1 MTNAE
6 QSKIAAQGGEREC
19 RQTAD
24 DRALALVT
32 ARFLATH
39 RLFFL
44 LNLLQLA
51 VCLTIFTNFAVI
63 AGFLTAFAGLFYLHV
78 RLHFDTLIFRDFA
91 DGRLDCGKFDAVCC
105 VGAVIR
111 GSTPHFDYVSAETT
125 KGIANVTRKYGKPVT
140 FGVLTVDSI
149 EQAIERAGSKAGN
162 KGFEAMTGVIEMLS
176 LYKNLE
182 A

>member
-6 QSKIAAQGGEREC
+6 REKAAQGGEREC
-19 RQTAD
+19 RQRTD

-78 RLHFDTLIFRDFA
+78 RLHFDALIFRDFA
-91 DGRLDCGKFDAVCC
+91 EGRLDCSKFDAALTELNLASKPPKIRNMKSRCA
-105 VGAVIR
+105 GALR
-111 GSTPHFDYVSAETT
+111 LY
-125 KGIANVTRKYGKPVT
+125 K
-140 FGVLTVDSI
+140 LT
-149 EQAIERAGSKAGN
+149 AA
-162 KGFEAMTGVIEMLS
+162 LS
-176 LYKNLE
+176 LALVLAALAMRYLD
-182 A
+182 

>member
-24 DRALALVT
+24 DRALALVA

-51 VCLTIFTNFAVI
+51 VCLRIFVNFAVI
-63 AGFLTAFAGLFYLHV
+63 AGILAAFAGLLYLHI
-78 RLHFDTLIFRDFA
+78 RLHFDALIFRDFA
-91 DGRLDCGKFDAVCC
+91 DGRLDCGKFDAALTELKLASNPPKIRDMKSRCA
-105 VGAVIR
+105 GALR
-111 GSTPHFDYVSAETT
+111 
-125 KGIANVTRKYGKPVT
+125 
-140 FGVLTVDSI
+140 
-149 EQAIERAGSKAGN
+149 
-162 KGFEAMTGVIEMLS
+162 
-176 LYKNLE
+176 LYKLT
-182 A
+182 AALTLIVAVAALAGYYLG

>member
-6 QSKIAAQGGEREC
+6 KNEKAAQDGEREC

-51 VCLTIFTNFAVI
+51 VCLTIFTRFAVI
-63 AGFLTAFAGLFYLHV
+63 AGFLAVFAGLFYLHV
-78 RLHFDTLIFRDFA
+78 RLHFDMLIFRDFA
-91 DGRLDCGKFDAVCC
+91 DERLGQGEFDAALAALNLASKPPKIRDMKSRCA
-105 VGAVIR
+105 GALR
-111 GSTPHFDYVSAETT
+111 LY
-125 KGIANVTRKYGKPVT
+125 K
-140 FGVLTVDSI
+140 LT
-149 EQAIERAGSKAGN
+149 AA
-162 KGFEAMTGVIEMLS
+162 LS
-176 LYKNLE
+176 LALVLAALAMRYLG
-182 A
+182 

>member
-19 RQTAD
+19 RQSTD

-51 VCLTIFTNFAVI
+51 VCLRIFANFAVI
-63 AGFLTAFAGLFYLHV
+63 AGFLAAFAGLFYLHV
-78 RLHFDTLIFRDFA
+78 RLYFDTLIFRDFA
-91 DGRLDCGKFDAVCC
+91 EGRLDCGKFDAGLLELNLTSKPPKIRDMKSRCA
-105 VGAVIR
+105 GA
-111 GSTPHFDYVSAETT
+111 
-125 KGIANVTRKYGKPVT
+125 
-140 FGVLTVDSI
+140 L
-149 EQAIERAGSKAGN
+149 Q
-162 KGFEAMTGVIEMLS
+162 
-176 LYKNLE
+176 LYKLT
-182 A
+182 ATLTIVVAAAALAGYYMG

>member
-6 QSKIAAQGGEREC
+6 QNEKAAQGGEQEC
-19 RQTAD
+19 RQSTD

-63 AGFLTAFAGLFYLHV
+63 AGFLTAFAALFYLHV
-78 RLHFDTLIFRDFA
+78 RLYFDALIFRDFA
-91 DGRLDCGKFDAVCC
+91 EGRLDCGKFDVALAELNLASKPPKIRDMKSRCA
-105 VGAVIR
+105 GALR
-111 GSTPHFDYVSAETT
+111 
-125 KGIANVTRKYGKPVT
+125 
-140 FGVLTVDSI
+140 
-149 EQAIERAGSKAGN
+149 
-162 KGFEAMTGVIEMLS
+162 
-176 LYKNLE
+176 LYKLT
-182 A
+182 AALTLVAIVAALAGYYLS

>member
-6 QSKIAAQGGEREC
+6 QSKKAAQDGEREY
-19 RQTAD
+19 RQEAD

-51 VCLTIFTNFAVI
+51 VCLTIFTHLAVI
-63 AGFLTAFAGLFYLHV
+63 AGFLVAFAGLFYLHV

-91 DGRLDCGKFDAVCC
+91 ERRLDCGKFDAALAELNLTSKPPKIRDMKSRC
-105 VGAVIR
+105 VGALR
-111 GSTPHFDYVSAETT
+111 
-125 KGIANVTRKYGKPVT
+125 
-140 FGVLTVDSI
+140 
-149 EQAIERAGSKAGN
+149 
-162 KGFEAMTGVIEMLS
+162 
-176 LYKNLE
+176 LYKLT
-182 A
+182 AALTIVVAVAALAMHYLD

>member
-6 QSKIAAQGGEREC
+6 QSKKATQDGEREC
-19 RQTAD
+19 RQRTD

-63 AGFLTAFAGLFYLHV
+63 AGFLTAFATLLYLHV

-91 DGRLDCGKFDAVCC
+91 EGRLDCGKFDAALTELNLTSKPPKIRDMKSRCA
-105 VGAVIR
+105 GALR
-111 GSTPHFDYVSAETT
+111 
-125 KGIANVTRKYGKPVT
+125 
-140 FGVLTVDSI
+140 
-149 EQAIERAGSKAGN
+149 
-162 KGFEAMTGVIEMLS
+162 
-176 LYKNLE
+176 LYKLM
-182 A
+182 AALTIVVAAAALTGYYPG

>member
-6 QSKIAAQGGEREC
+6 REKAAQGGEREY
-19 RQTAD
+19 RQSTD

-63 AGFLTAFAGLFYLHV
+63 ASFLTAFAGLFYLHV

-91 DGRLDCGKFDAVCC
+91 EGRLNCGKFDAALAELNLASKPPKIRDMKSRCA
-105 VGAVIR
+105 GALR
-111 GSTPHFDYVSAETT
+111 
-125 KGIANVTRKYGKPVT
+125 
-140 FGVLTVDSI
+140 
-149 EQAIERAGSKAGN
+149 
-162 KGFEAMTGVIEMLS
+162 
-176 LYKNLE
+176 LYKLT
-182 A
+182 AALTIVVAAAAFVGYYLS